1 MNDQN
6 RNKELQIPQAFKN
19 KLQHI
24 FIWCL
29 ISILGFVIKIEVEG
43 TYIWSYSVVF
53 KHDSKQRIFYIIL
66 HSVQILKVPYKL
78 FYKINFGIVI
88 SSVGKCD

>member
-24 FIWCL
+24 FTWCL

-43 TYIWSYSVVF
+43 TYI
-53 KHDSKQRIFYIIL
+53 
-66 HSVQILKVPYKL
+66 
-78 FYKINFGIVI
+78 
-88 SSVGKCD
+88 